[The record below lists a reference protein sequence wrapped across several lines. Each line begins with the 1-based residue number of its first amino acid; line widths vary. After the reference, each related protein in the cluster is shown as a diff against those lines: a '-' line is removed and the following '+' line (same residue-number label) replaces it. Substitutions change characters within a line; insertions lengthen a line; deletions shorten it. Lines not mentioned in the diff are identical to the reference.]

1 MRIRNHRRRK
11 TSRVKRPVLV
21 IATLV
26 ALLGILPFVLP
37 FQLYIPRLEQALSH
51 QLQEPVAV
59 SELKLALFPAPHI
72 RLEGVAIGLLRDINI
87 QYITIYPDLFSLMN
101 SVMTLNTIE
110 LDGIK
115 VDDDTIG
122 KAAALIG
129 DTKGTAGVRVREIKL
144 RHVDFKP
151 GRADFGLLQADIELN
166 PAGGLDHGSVY
177 SPDGRLNAV
186 VRPDGKNFAATL
198 TARNWRIPLD
208 PHVVFDTLNM
218 DALISDDGMKIS
230 DLNGTLY
237 GGSVKGKAVLDWSD
251 GWKVDGDL
259 KAGDIELESL
269 LPLFTA
275 SASVSGRLSIDGN
288 YRMSARDPGKLGDG
302 LDGSFRFNIKNGVIY
317 NMDLA
322 RAVRSVTHEVRG
334 GQTSFEQ
341 FTGKLRIN
349 GKQLRFQDTRIASGL
364 LKAEGNLNIGATRKI
379 AGHARVEIKGTA
391 SVLSMPMEISG
402 NLSDPVLLPEKT
414 AMAGAVAG
422 TAILGPGIGTSAG
435 AKAGEFVNKLL
446 K

>member
-1 MRIRNHRRRK
+1 MRIRNHGRRK
-11 TSRVKRPVLV
+11 TSRIKRPVLV
-21 IATLV
+21 LASLF

-37 FQLYIPRLEQALSH
+37 FQFYIPRIEQAVSNG
-51 QLQEPVAV
+51 LQEPV
-59 SELKLALFPAPHI
+59 SISKLKLALFPSPHI
-72 RLEGVAIGLLRDINI
+72 TLEGVTVGILRDINI
-87 QYITIYPDLFSLMN
+87 QYVTIYPDVFSLTN
-101 SVMTLNTIE
+101 SVMTLNAIE

-115 VDDDTIG
+115 VDDDMID
-122 KAAALIG
+122 KASALVRDI
-129 DTKGTAGVRVREIKL
+129 KGTAGVRIREIRL
-144 RHVDFKP
+144 RHLDFKP

-166 PAGGLDHGSVY
+166 PAGGLDHGSV
-177 SPDGRLNAV
+177 SSQDGGLNAVFRPDGRNV
-186 VRPDGKNFAATL
+186 AATL
-198 TARNWRIPLD
+198 TARNWRIPAD
-208 PHVVFDTLNM
+208 PHVVFETLNI
-218 DALISDDGMKIS
+218 DALISNDGMKIS

-237 GGSVKGKAVLDWSD
+237 GGSFKGEAVLDWSD
-251 GWKVDGDL
+251 GWMVNGNL
-259 KAGDIELESL
+259 KANDIELGSL
-269 LPLFTA
+269 LPLFTT
-275 SASVSGRLSIDGN
+275 SASVSGRLNMDGN
-288 YRMSARDPGKLGDG
+288 YRMSARDPGKLGDN
-302 LDGSFRFNIKNGVIY
+302 LDGLFRFNIKNGVIY

-364 LKAEGNLNIGATRKI
+364 LKAEGNLNIGATRRI

-422 TAILGPGIGTSAG
+422 TAMLGPGIGTSAG
-435 AKAGEFVNKLL
+435 AKAGEFVNKLF